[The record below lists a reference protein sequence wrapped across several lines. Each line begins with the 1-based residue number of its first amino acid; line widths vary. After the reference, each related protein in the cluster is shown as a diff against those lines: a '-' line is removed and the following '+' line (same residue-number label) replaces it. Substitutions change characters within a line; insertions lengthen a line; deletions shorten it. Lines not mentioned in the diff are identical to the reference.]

1 MATKKSTEKDLPK
14 IEIDQLK
21 PTTEKKPVA
30 KKTTT
35 RKTTTKKATG
45 TKKAETAAKKT
56 TAKKAIAGTKKVK
69 KVTKKDANVQTT
81 SVSNLQTEVVVDRN
95 TAVLDRN
102 IDTSAG
108 IETVLRPIAPI
119 YDAGEFHKVSFE
131 QFVESFKPIYTSQLS
146 PEQVYSDKDIE
157 NAAKVIYDLIRLPE
171 RATAGSNGYDFFF
184 PFGDTEIAPGQ
195 SIIIPTGIKVKL
207 NPGWALL
214 VYSRSS
220 LGFNYRVLIEENVA
234 VIDEDYFDNIN
245 NEGHIFI
252 KIINDNREGQTVT
265 LRLGAAF
272 CQGLFT
278 LTGRAANDDVTVERV
293 GGIGSTNK

>member
-1 MATKKSTEKDLPK
+1 MATKKSMEKDLPK

-56 TAKKAIAGTKKVK
+56 TAKKVIAGTKKVK
-69 KVTKKDANVQTT
+69 KVTKKDVNVQTT
-81 SVSNLQTEVVVDRN
+81 SVSDSQTV
-95 TAVLDRN
+95 VLDKN
-102 IDTSAG
+102 IIASAG
-108 IETVLRPIAPI
+108 LKTVQKPIAPI

-146 PEQVYSDKDIE
+146 PEQVYSDKDVE

-278 LTGRAANDDVTVERV
+278 LTGRAVNDNVTVERV

>member
-14 IEIDQLK
+14 IKIDQLK
-21 PTTEKKPVA
+21 PTTGKKPVA

-35 RKTTTKKATG
+35 RKTTTKKATD

-56 TAKKAIAGTKKVK
+56 TAKKVIAGTKKVK

-81 SVSNLQTEVVVDRN
+81 SVSDSQTV
-95 TAVLDRN
+95 VLDKN
-102 IDTSAG
+102 IIASAG
-108 IETVLRPIAPI
+108 LKTVQKPIAPI

-146 PEQVYSDKDIE
+146 PEQVYSDKDVE

-278 LTGRAANDDVTVERV
+278 LTGRAVNDNVTVERV

>member
-14 IEIDQLK
+14 IKIDQLK
-21 PTTEKKPVA
+21 PTTGKKPVA

-35 RKTTTKKATG
+35 RKTTTKKATD
-45 TKKAETAAKKT
+45 TKKAETAGKKT
-56 TAKKAIAGTKKVK
+56 TAKKVIAGTKKVK

-81 SVSNLQTEVVVDRN
+81 SVSNLQTEVVDRN
-95 TAVLDRN
+95 TAVLDMN
-102 IDTSAG
+102 TVTSTG
-108 IETVLRPIAPI
+108 LKTVQKPIAPI

-146 PEQVYSDKDIE
+146 PEQVYSDKDVE

-278 LTGRAANDDVTVERV
+278 LTGRAANDNVTVERV

>member
-14 IEIDQLK
+14 IKIDQLK
-21 PTTEKKPVA
+21 PTTGKKPVA

-35 RKTTTKKATG
+35 RKTTTKKATD

-56 TAKKAIAGTKKVK
+56 TAKKVIAGTKKVK

-81 SVSNLQTEVVVDRN
+81 SVSDSQTV
-95 TAVLDRN
+95 VLDKN
-102 IDTSAG
+102 IIASAG
-108 IETVLRPIAPI
+108 LKTVQKPIAPI

-146 PEQVYSDKDIE
+146 PEQVYSDKDVE

-278 LTGRAANDDVTVERV
+278 LTGRAANDNVTLERV

>member
-1 MATKKSTEKDLPK
+1 MATKKSTEKDLSK
-14 IEIDQLK
+14 IKIDQLK
-21 PTTEKKPVA
+21 PTTGKKPVA

-35 RKTTTKKATG
+35 RKTTTKKATD

-56 TAKKAIAGTKKVK
+56 TAKKVIAGTKKVK

-81 SVSNLQTEVVVDRN
+81 SVSDSQTV
-95 TAVLDRN
+95 VLDKN
-102 IDTSAG
+102 IIASAG
-108 IETVLRPIAPI
+108 LKTVQKPIAPI

-146 PEQVYSDKDIE
+146 PEQVYSDKDVE

-278 LTGRAANDDVTVERV
+278 LTGRAANDNVTLERV